1 MSTSLCPEKASH
13 VLKQV
18 AGDSSAVWKP
28 NHVIL
33 RNIKMLSATST
44 RLALFCHPALHR
56 ASQGA
61 DTGFANSLVMLLGP
75 ALPKMSQGQ
84 GLMGLKGQTLL
95 PQVSQYGTQSVQTD
109 LSQNWIVNK
118 NGNTEPT

>member
-33 RNIKMLSATST
+33 RNIKILAASST

-61 DTGFANSLVMLLGP
+61 DTGFANSDVSFGDAAWSCTSQDVP
-75 ALPKMSQGQ
+75 RTRTHGTEGTNSSSTGFTVWDTECSDRSLPKLDCQ
-84 GLMGLKGQTLL
+84 
-95 PQVSQYGTQSVQTD
+95 
-109 LSQNWIVNK
+109 
-118 NGNTEPT
+118 